1 MMLQATDQKG
11 QGSAGVRRDRF
22 DLSAARSRE
31 LREKAVKTIWF
42 ATALSAIVAIVFILL
57 FLIRDSLPIFID
69 VGFVPFLTGTT
80 WYPTG
85 VPPQYGVAVLI
96 LGTVL
101 VTLGAMLFAVPLS
114 IGCAIFIAELA
125 PLRVRNVLKPAVEL
139 LAGIPSIVYGF
150 FGLIVLTDFIRV
162 VFDVPTGETWLAGS
176 ILLSIMALPTII
188 SISEDAISMVPR
200 EYKEGSLAIG
210 ATRWQTI
217 SRVLIPGALSGITAA
232 IILGFG
238 RAIGETMAVMMVT
251 GNAAII
257 PDPIWN
263 VLSPVRTLTG
273 TLGIEMGEVA
283 VGSEHYAALFGV
295 AVVLLI
301 ITLIVNSAAVVILTN
316 IRERQMGG
324 RKKGFSVLDATR
336 AKVTPEIVD
345 GLTLFLVV
353 GALLIVMFNGVLVLQ
368 QMILNGI
375 PAISGI
381 PSDQN
386 LPVVLA
392 MIAACPL
399 ALIVLAMAA
408 IMYLLRNRL
417 SPKTTERIAFSLV
430 IAAAVI
436 VILILVIILQDII
449 VHGLPAISWEF
460 LTGSPRDLGRA
471 GGIFP
476 AIVGTCYLVAGAILF
491 ALPLGIGAAIYL
503 VEYTKESRITKLIRT
518 TVDLLNGTPSIVF
531 GLFGLAFL
539 VYFLNFGVSLLAGQI
554 TLGLMVLPTIIRAT
568 EETLRTIPQSLR
580 EGSLAM
586 GATRW
591 QTIWRVVLPPA
602 IPGILTGTILSIGR
616 AAGETAPIMFTA
628 VVFSQRY
635 LPSSVFEPVMALPYH
650 LYILATNVP
659 GSSTNKYGTA
669 LVLLILVIG
678 IYSVA
683 IGVRHHFS
691 KKLRG

>member
-1 MMLQATDQKG
+1 MTLQKNDRSG
-11 QGSAGVRRDRF
+11 QEPALHCGSRPGP
-22 DLSAARSRE
+22 SAASARDVKERAIQ
-31 LREKAVKTIWF
+31 AVWF
-42 ATALSAIVAIVFILL
+42 CTALTAIVAIVFILL
-57 FLIRDSLPIFID
+57 FLIRDSLPIFQQ
-69 VGFVPFLTGTT
+69 VGVVGFLTGTT

-85 VPPQYGVAVLI
+85 DPPQYGVAVLI
-96 LGTVL
+96 IGTVL

-114 IGCAIFIAELA
+114 IGCAIYISELA
-125 PLRVRNVLKPAVEL
+125 PLRVKNILKPAVEL
-139 LAGIPSIVYGF
+139 LAGIPSVVYGF
-150 FGLIVLTDFIRV
+150 FGLIVLTDAIRV
-162 VFDVPTGETWLAGS
+162 VFDIPSGETWLAGS
-176 ILLSIMALPTII
+176 ILLGIMALPTII
-188 SISEDAISMVPR
+188 SISEDSISMVPK

-257 PDPIWN
+257 PDPVWN

-283 VGSEHYAALFGV
+283 IGSDHYAALFGV
-295 AVVLLI
+295 AVVLLA
-301 ITLIVNSAAVVILTN
+301 ITLAVNSAAVLILNT
-316 IRERQMGG
+316 IRRRQTGDAI
-324 RKKGFSVLDATR
+324 KKQRSDALDS
-336 AKVTPEIVD
+336 
-345 GLTLFLVV
+345 LTARLSAPALVGLFLLFAVFLFL
-353 GALLIVMFNGVLVLQ
+353 ALPPFI
-368 QMILNGI
+368 
-375 PAISGI
+375 AWA
-381 PSDQN
+381 
-386 LPVVLA
+386 VLA
-392 MIAACPL
+392 ATGL
-399 ALIVLAMAA
+399 AWYIKRH
-408 IMYLLRNRL
+408 IN
-417 SPKTTERIAFSLV
+417 PKQAERIAFALV
-430 IAAAVI
+430 VAAAII
-436 VILILVIILQDII
+436 VLLILVIILQDIV
-449 VHGLPAISWEF
+449 VHGLPAMSWEF
-460 LTGSPRDLGRA
+460 LTEGPRDLGRS

-476 AIVGTCYLVAGAILF
+476 AIVGTFCLVAGAILV

-503 VEYTKESRITKLIRT
+503 VEYTKEGRITKLIRT

-568 EETLRTIPQSLR
+568 EEALKTIPQSLR
-580 EGSLAM
+580 EGSLAL

-591 QTIWRVVLPPA
+591 QTIYKVVLPPA
-602 IPGILTGTILSIGR
+602 VPGIVTGTILSIGR

-635 LPSSVFEPVMALPYH
+635 LPTSVFDPVMALPYH

-669 LVLLILVIG
+669 LVLLILVVG

-683 IGVRHHFS
+683 IYVRNHFT